1 MKYPLL
7 IITSC
12 KSRIY
17 DTAVS
22 VSTATSIIEFD
33 DLRDAETAYANI
45 MNFSSSRVSVEA
57 IKLW

>member
-7 IITSC
+7 IITSYC
-12 KSRIY
+12 ARAY
-17 DTAVS
+17 DKAVS
-22 VSTATSIIEFD
+22 VSTAVDTIEFD
-33 DLRDAETAYANI
+33 NLRDAETAYANI